1 MKKTLLTFTLLAGLS
16 SCTNLSEDLDM
27 IGTQNITQ
35 TKSGNLS
42 ISENE
47 PAIVKDLRNYIS
59 QIKLQGKQ
67 ARVLTS
73 YTLTPYIYKEDTIM
87 YIANYEDGWETHQL
101 GMNWGYDGS
110 YDYLWL
116 EASSYSDWVSNTTYD
131 TERSML
137 K

>member
-87 YIANYEDGWETHQL
+87 YIANYEDGWETHH
-101 GMNWGYDGS
+101 
-110 YDYLWL
+110 LWL
-116 EASSYSDWVSNTTYD
+116 ESSSYSDWVSNTTYD
-131 TERSML
+131 TERYML

>member
-101 GMNWGYDGS
+101 GTGDTMARMIIYGSRLAPIAIGYQIP
-110 YDYLWL
+110 LMTQN
-116 EASSYSDWVSNTTYD
+116 VIC
-131 TERSML
+131 
-137 K
+137 

>member
-47 PAIVKDLRNYIS
+47 PAIVKDLRNYI
-59 QIKLQGKQ
+59 
-67 ARVLTS
+67 
-73 YTLTPYIYKEDTIM
+73 
-87 YIANYEDGWETHQL
+87 
-101 GMNWGYDGS
+101 
-110 YDYLWL
+110 
-116 EASSYSDWVSNTTYD
+116 
-131 TERSML
+131 
-137 K
+137 

>member
-47 PAIVKDLRNYIS
+47 PAIVKEI
-59 QIKLQGKQ
+59 IFPKLNF
-67 ARVLTS
+67 
-73 YTLTPYIYKEDTIM
+73 KE
-87 YIANYEDGWETHQL
+87 
-101 GMNWGYDGS
+101 S
-110 YDYLWL
+110 RP
-116 EASSYSDWVSNTTYD
+116 VS
-131 TERSML
+131 
-137 K
+137 

>member
-67 ARVLTS
+67 DV
-73 YTLTPYIYKEDTIM
+73 YKRQEDEHKRE
-87 YIANYEDGWETHQL
+87 NKK
-101 GMNWGYDGS
+101 GS
-110 YDYLWL
+110 P
-116 EASSYSDWVSNTTYD
+116 SIST
-131 TERSML
+131 

>member
-59 QIKLQGKQ
+59 QIKLQGL
-67 ARVLTS
+67 LT
-73 YTLTPYIYKEDTIM
+73 
-87 YIANYEDGWETHQL
+87 
-101 GMNWGYDGS
+101 
-110 YDYLWL
+110 
-116 EASSYSDWVSNTTYD
+116 YSKWILSCILLITRLVGRHIN
-131 TERSML
+131 
-137 K
+137 

>member
-73 YTLTPYIYKEDTIM
+73 YTLRILSCILLITRM
-87 YIANYEDGWETHQL
+87 VGNYSPPIIEFL
-101 GMNWGYDGS
+101 
-110 YDYLWL
+110 
-116 EASSYSDWVSNTTYD
+116 
-131 TERSML
+131 
-137 K
+137 